1 MRKGPRSAYSEKH
14 QPTCLVPAQTEPLFQ
29 MKAVPKPSP
38 QPVALLRAS
47 PSSRMDGSRSWLL
60 HKQQKGR
67 VSSSSSS
74 STRAIVATTARA
86 LPAAGKALP
95 GARHPRAPPLHAQLL
110 PITVTHVQRKPSPP
124 PMGVFAALK
133 PPGPALRQAAPL
145 PVSVPRL
152 PAFPRSGPRPLSRPL
167 KAVAVPLRAASAET
181 LFGAGVWA
189 GRAQRPPWR
198 RLLLLR
204 LKSSPFSARP
214 SRPPRPISCQF
225 RSARPGPTTPG
236 AAPFRPAAADA
247 DALAGSFGRKETPRR
262 RVGAAADNAPS
273 SSPLPP
279 SLPCLDAAED
289 EHYGLQRE
297 EAGG

>member
-1 MRKGPRSAYSEKH
+1 MGAGRGCSINNKRAGSAAAAAAAQEQLLRPPR
-14 QPTCLVPAQTEPLFQ
+14 VPSRRQGKLCPEHGIH
-29 MKAVPKPSP
+29 
-38 QPVALLRAS
+38 ALL
-47 PSSRMDGSRSWLL
+47 PY
-60 HKQQKGR
+60 
-67 VSSSSSS
+67 
-74 STRAIVATTARA
+74 T
-86 LPAAGKALP
+86 
-95 GARHPRAPPLHAQLL
+95 AQLL
-110 PITVTHVQRKPSPP
+110 PITVTHVQGKPSPP
-124 PMGVFAALK
+124 PMGVFAVLT